1 MKLLSVR
8 VLMSIIAFAGA
19 NIACAAAFDIE
30 WMQQIG
36 TGGYDEIL
44 ALATDLH
51 GGIVTTGRTS
61 GSWGAPASPNQDAF
75 ISKYDSTGG
84 LMWLRQL
91 SSDGGHLWSYG
102 ISTDGAGNVYFA
114 GHTQGNNFGEHIGDW
129 DAYIGKYDPVGNLLW
144 TRQFGSVNAELTHSV
159 AADLTGNVYIV
170 GYTSGDLAGPNTG
183 GRDGFL
189 TKISAAGVLQWS
201 RQIGTTQSVEAT
213 DVTIDYQG
221 NVLIAGLTEGNLA
234 SPNAGSADA
243 FVSKFSPEGQQLW
256 TKQFG
261 TVQRDESYGVT
272 TDAQGGIY
280 IAGFTDGNL
289 AGQIGGR
296 DAFLAKYDSAGS
308 PVWKRQFGS
317 MGFDEITDV
326 AADEAGVYVS
336 GATRGQFTQP
346 SAGQRDLFAAGFT
359 LAGDLR
365 WRSQLGTSAND
376 FLGGVA
382 VDNVGGIF
390 LAGYTQGALASPV
403 GGLGDAVLLKV
414 AIPEPQSIAVA
425 SWASFA
431 LLSIRRAVRS
441 AQRQ

>member
-1 MKLLSVR
+1 MKHLNMSLLT
-8 VLMSIIAFAGA
+8 SIIALA
-19 NIACAAAFDIE
+19 NANLACAAQFDIE
-30 WMQQIG
+30 WMQQVG
-36 TGGYDEIL
+36 TAGYDEIL
-44 ALATDLH
+44 AVATDTH
-51 GGIVTTGRTS
+51 GNIVTTGRTG

-84 LMWLRQL
+84 LLWLRQL
-91 SSDGGHLWSYG
+91 SSNGGDLWSYG
-102 ISTDGAGNVYFA
+102 VSTDGAGNVYFG
-114 GHTQGNNFGEHIGDW
+114 GHTQGSNFGEHLGDW
-129 DAYIGKYDPVGNLLW
+129 DAYAGKYDAAGNLLW
-144 TRQFGSVNAELTHSV
+144 TRQFGSTNSEATHSV
-159 AADLTGNVYIV
+159 AADLTGNVYVV
-170 GYTSGDLAGPNTG
+170 GYTSGNFAGPNTG

-189 TKISAAGVLQWS
+189 TKISAAGVHQWS
-201 RQIGTTQSVEAT
+201 RQFGTTQSVEAT
-213 DVTIDYQG
+213 DVTVDFQG
-221 NVLIAGLTEGNLA
+221 NVLVAGLTEGSLA

-280 IAGFTDGNL
+280 VAGFTDGNL

-346 SAGQRDLFAAGFT
+346 SAGQSDLFAAGFT

-365 WRSQLGTSAND
+365 WRSQLGTRPND

-382 VDNVGGIF
+382 VDNVGGIY

-414 AIPEPQSIAVA
+414 AIPEAPSIAMA

-431 LLSIRRAVRS
+431 LLSIKRARRAPER
-441 AQRQ
+441 